1 MKQFQ
6 LIVISLFFFLSFTS
20 QSCKE
25 GDKTEATPLN
35 PKTKEF
41 FDFNENTTW
50 QYIVNDNPDSTEEF
64 VLKNKAL
71 FIRDLDN
78 SENITYNLNLNGN
91 TFMTYRAESGP
102 SNFSNRNTF
111 IVHKNGSQIISAFL
125 WFQGQEAYCEEVDTL
140 EKLNNYSQ
148 NGITYELAYKL
159 LTKRNGE
166 IKELIVAKGSGIIFI
181 KFKDN
186 KTLTLKELKK

>member
-6 LIVISLFFFLSFTS
+6 LIVISLFSFLSFTS

>member
-64 VLKNKAL
+64 VLKNKAV

>member
-6 LIVISLFFFLSFTS
+6 LIVFSLLIVASFAIS
-20 QSCKE
+20 SCKE

-64 VLKNKAL
+64 VLKNKAV

-91 TFMTYRAESGP
+91 TFITYRAESGP
-102 SNFSNRNTF
+102 SNISNRNTF
-111 IVHKNGSQIISAFL
+111 IVHKDGSQIISAFL
-125 WFQGQEAYCEEVDTL
+125 WIQGQEAYCEEVDNLETL
-140 EKLNNYSQ
+140 TNYVQ
-148 NGITYELAYKL
+148 NGLTYELAYKL